1 MTNAAHTASATYT
14 TSRLHKV
21 LGAVVALAVTFVVQG
36 TMLAGF
42 DHVSAKAALES
53 PVDSPI
59 MNAKMITL
67 PTVTVVHGR
76 G

>member
-14 TSRLHKV
+14 NNRLHKV
-21 LGAVVALAVTFVVQG
+21 LGAVVALGITFVVQG
-36 TMLAGF
+36 SLLAGF
-42 DHVSAKAALES
+42 ESVSAKALDET
-53 PVDSPI
+53 PVV
-59 MNAKMITL
+59 NAKMITL